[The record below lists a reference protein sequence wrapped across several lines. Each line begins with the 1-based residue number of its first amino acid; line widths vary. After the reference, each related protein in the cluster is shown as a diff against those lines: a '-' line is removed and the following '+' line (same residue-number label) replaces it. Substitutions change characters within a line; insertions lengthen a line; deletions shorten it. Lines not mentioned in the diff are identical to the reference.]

1 MGMFDTKS
9 FVEVMVKNICDDPL
23 IPDWV
28 QAQLKSGF
36 VTTATINGNTIN
48 LADQAAGSINVAG
61 NTIDLAKAS
70 VETVV
75 VSNINSVLIPV
86 ALMIAAVFFLLGL
99 LELGMSE
106 RMTPDLFVK
115 TWAKL
120 GVSIFLIYGSSQIVI
135 FGSAA
140 SDWVLSLINR
150 SMGGNMAG
158 FRDTVKAAIE
168 KTVEHLGL
176 WKRIMLW
183 MNLNLFQGLAHIACI
198 AIATILISRRIELI
212 IRGSFM
218 PIAMAFVTTEGW
230 QAGSIRY
237 IKKYIALWLQGPAIG
252 LIMKLSSLIY
262 FSVLTS
268 GLTTGDQSGG
278 GLSTPILPFFIGIAT
293 LLGLIGAI
301 RGTQQVMNDVMGA

>member
-9 FVEVMVKNICDDPL
+9 FVDVMVKNICDDPL

-28 QAQLKSGF
+28 QAQLDSGF
-36 VTTATINGNTIN
+36 SFQSTVEGVGEG
-48 LADQAAGSINVAG
+48 AASMTWNNMQVSG
-61 NTIDLAKAS
+61 S
-70 VETVV
+70 VEATVV
-75 VSNINSVLIPV
+75 TNINSVLIPA
-86 ALMIAAVFFLLGL
+86 ALMIAVVFFLLGL

-120 GVSIFLIYGSSQIVI
+120 GISIFLIYGSSQIII
-135 FGSAA
+135 FGGAA
-140 SDWVLSLINR
+140 SDYITSVINT
-150 SMGGNMAG
+150 SMGADMTQ
-158 FRDTVKAAIE
+158 FRTAVRNAIEETVKG
-168 KTVEHLGL
+168 LGL

-252 LIMKLSSLIY
+252 LVMKLSSLIY

-268 GLTTGDQSGG
+268 GLTSGAQEGG
-278 GLSTPILPFFIGIAT
+278 GLVSPILPFFIGIAT

-301 RGTQQVMNDVMGA
+301 RGSQQVMNDVMGA

>member
-9 FVEVMVKNICDDPL
+9 FVDVMVKNICDDPL
-23 IPDWV
+23 IPNWV
-28 QAQLKSGF
+28 QAQLKSGISLDST
-36 VTTATINGNTIN
+36 VEGVSSASMKWGDMQIP
-48 LADQAAGSINVAG
+48 AGV
-61 NTIDLAKAS
+61 S
-70 VETVV
+70 VEQTVIT
-75 VSNINSVLIPV
+75 NINNVLIPA
-86 ALMIAAVFFLLGL
+86 ALMIAVVFFLLGL

-120 GVSIFLIYGSSQIVI
+120 GISIFLIYGSSQII
-135 FGSAA
+135 TFGGAA
-140 SDWVLSLINR
+140 SDYITSVIET
-150 SMGGNMAG
+150 SMSADMTQ
-158 FRDTVKAAIE
+158 FREQVRKAVEDTVKG
-168 KTVEHLGL
+168 LGL

-212 IRGSFM
+212 LRGSFM

-252 LIMKLSSLIY
+252 LVMKLSSLIY

-278 GLSTPILPFFIGIAT
+278 GLTTPILPFFIGIAT

-301 RGTQQVMNDVMGA
+301 RGSQQVMNDVMGA

>member
-9 FVEVMVKNICDDPL
+9 FVDVMVKNICDDPL
-23 IPDWV
+23 IPNWV
-28 QAQLKSGF
+28 QAQLDSGISLDST
-36 VTTATINGNTIN
+36 VEGVSSASMKWGDMQIP
-48 LADQAAGSINVAG
+48 AGI
-61 NTIDLAKAS
+61 S
-70 VETVV
+70 VEQTVIT
-75 VSNINSVLIPV
+75 NINNVLIPA
-86 ALMIAAVFFLLGL
+86 ALMIAVVFFLLGL

-120 GVSIFLIYGSSQIVI
+120 GISIFLIYGSSQIII
-135 FGSAA
+135 FGGAA
-140 SDWVLSLINR
+140 SDYITSVINT
-150 SMGGNMAG
+150 SMGADMTQ
-158 FRDTVKAAIE
+158 FREQVRKAVEDTVRG
-168 KTVEHLGL
+168 LGL

-252 LIMKLSSLIY
+252 LVMKLSSLIY

-268 GLTTGDQSGG
+268 GLTAGDQSGG
-278 GLSTPILPFFIGIAT
+278 GLTTPILPFFIGIAT

-301 RGTQQVMNDVMGA
+301 RGSQQVMNDVMGA

>member
-23 IPDWV
+23 IPRWV
-28 QAQLKSGF
+28 EAQLHSGF
-36 VTTATINGNTIN
+36 STTATINGNTIN
-48 LADQAAGSINVAG
+48 LADQAAGEITVAG
-61 NTIDLAKAS
+61 QAVDMAS

-75 VSNINSVLIPV
+75 VNNINTVLIPV
-86 ALMIAAVFFLLGL
+86 ALMIAAMFFLLGL

-106 RMTPDLFVK
+106 RMTPELFVK

-120 GVSIFLIYGSSQIVI
+120 GVSIFLIYGSSQIVA

-140 SDWVLSLINR
+140 NDWVLSLING
-150 SMGGNMAG
+150 SMGNNMTG

-252 LIMKLSSLIY
+252 LVMKLSSLIY

-268 GLTTGDQSGG
+268 GLTEGLQDGG
-278 GLSTPILPFFIGIAT
+278 GLVTPLLPFFIGIAT

-301 RGTQQVMNDVMGA
+301 RGSQQVMNDVMGA